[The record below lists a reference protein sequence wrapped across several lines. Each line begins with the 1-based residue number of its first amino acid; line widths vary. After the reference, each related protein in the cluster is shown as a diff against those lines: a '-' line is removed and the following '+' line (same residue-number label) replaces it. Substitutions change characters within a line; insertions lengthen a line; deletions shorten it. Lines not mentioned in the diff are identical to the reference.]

1 MSERGGRS
9 AAEIGISGVFARANE
24 RQAEP
29 RSANSMSITGGR
41 RSGVIIALRGVIV
54 YTRFSMLIC
63 CGGPERNGRMTVIA
77 GTPMVT
83 PGALATESYALIDL
97 DRRTVRLERLRDI
110 RPEERLNLRSSV
122 VALDGSVA
130 GWRARE

>member
-1 MSERGGRS
+1 
-9 AAEIGISGVFARANE
+9 
-24 RQAEP
+24 
-29 RSANSMSITGGR
+29 
-41 RSGVIIALRGVIV
+41 
-54 YTRFSMLIC
+54 
-63 CGGPERNGRMTVIA
+63 MTVIA

-97 DRRTVRLERLRDI
+97 DRRTVRLERLHDI
-110 RPEERLNLRSSV
+110 RSEERLNLRSSV

>member
-1 MSERGGRS
+1 
-9 AAEIGISGVFARANE
+9 
-24 RQAEP
+24 
-29 RSANSMSITGGR
+29 
-41 RSGVIIALRGVIV
+41 
-54 YTRFSMLIC
+54 
-63 CGGPERNGRMTVIA
+63 
-77 GTPMVT
+77 MVT

-97 DRRTVRLERLRDI
+97 DRRTVRLERLHDI